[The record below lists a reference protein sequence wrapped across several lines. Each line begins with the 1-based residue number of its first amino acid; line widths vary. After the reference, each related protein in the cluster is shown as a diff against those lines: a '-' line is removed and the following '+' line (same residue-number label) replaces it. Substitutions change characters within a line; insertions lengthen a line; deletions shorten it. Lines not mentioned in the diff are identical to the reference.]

1 MPRHATLPYAVKDT
15 TIPANHTSNN
25 MSVASHDAV
34 KSATCH
40 VVKQG
45 STASSGSS
53 ALINRALEAQV
64 AITTMLVIA
73 RLLAAV
79 CWVLTRHV

>member
-1 MPRHATLPYAVKDT
+1 L
-15 TIPANHTSNN
+15 
-25 MSVASHDAV
+25 
-34 KSATCH
+34 
-40 VVKQG
+40 VKQG

-53 ALINRALEAQV
+53 ASINRALEAQV